1 MRKLVLVLFAFM
13 LTFQIG
19 NCSLLDREVNI
30 LNLKENN
37 MYVLDLDVSVKNIQV
52 SNRNIINVM
61 PITSIANEKNQ
72 LFIEANK
79 SGVCDVILT
88 TDSNSYQLRLIS
100 GPNFQ
105 DNRNDLTLIDIPKN
119 IEMK

>member
-1 MRKLVLVLFAFM
+1 MKKLILALFILMIIPQMGYCA
-13 LTFQIG
+13 
-19 NCSLLDREVNI
+19 LLDREVNI

-52 SNRNIINVM
+52 SNKNIVNVM
-61 PITSIANEKNQ
+61 PITSISNEKNQ
-72 LFIEANK
+72 LFIEANQ

-88 TDSNSYQLRLIS
+88 TDLKSYQLRLIS

-105 DNRNDLTLIDIPKN
+105 DTRNDLTLIDIPSD
-119 IEMK
+119 IEIK